1 MLSFAMGHLDI
12 ERNAA
17 VRAFVE
23 KRIADHYEG
32 NRSAYAKA
40 SKLPA
45 STVSELLNGGRGA
58 GLRVVDRIAAEA
70 GVSSEVVMGRASN
83 DDANTPPVS
92 AGAANVFGTAWG
104 ACEGWNESALEV
116 RSKEPQWPAWSF
128 DLAAQIRGIRPPLPI
143 TPAVVRQALTL
154 VFATT
159 SADELARLEA
169 DRQDAEL
176 RRMQKAADTRASKRK

>member
-23 KRIADHYEG
+23 KRINDHYEG

-40 SKLPA
+40 SKLPP

-83 DDANTPPVS
+83 DDADAPPSSSS
-92 AGAANVFGTAWG
+92 APGAFGTAWG
-104 ACEGWNESALEV
+104 ACDGWPEAADEI
-116 RSKEPQWPAWSF
+116 RRTEPQWPAWSY
-128 DLAAQIRGIRPPLPI
+128 DRAAQIRGIRPPLPI

-159 SADELARLEA
+159 SADELAKLEA
-169 DRQDAEL
+169 ARQDAEL
-176 RRMQKAADTRASKRK
+176 RKMQKAAETRAAKRK